1 VKVRVKIRD
10 KATGELLD
18 ELDDEGTDYAVVRD
32 SIFARI
38 PDGWQAIS
46 IAVDRPE
53 TFV

>member
-10 KATGELLD
+10 KTIGELD

-32 SIFARI
+32 SVLARI
-38 PDGWQAIS
+38 PEGWQAIS